1 MPIAVNF
8 GGASHGRL
16 TIEVGGY
23 AQRVGATNISDA
35 NWLTVKVTVDVGSF
49 SGTYG
54 ASFFTDDFVSFES
67 QLTEMH
73 QSLRG
78 GAKFETPEG
87 QLELQLACSALGNI
101 TLKGIARDH
110 PGIGSTLSFSITFD
124 QTQLGSS
131 LTQMRQV
138 LSEYPPRQV

>member
-1 MPIAVNF
+1 MTVAVNF

-23 AQRVGATNISDA
+23 SQRVGATNIYDA

-54 ASFFTDDFVSFES
+54 ASFFTNDFVSFES
-67 QLTEMH
+67 QLAEMY

-87 QLELQLACSALGNI
+87 QLELQLTCSPLGSI
-101 TLKGIARDH
+101 TLKGTARDDA
-110 PGIGSTLSFSITFD
+110 GIGNTLSFSITFD

-131 LTQMRQV
+131 LTQMRRV